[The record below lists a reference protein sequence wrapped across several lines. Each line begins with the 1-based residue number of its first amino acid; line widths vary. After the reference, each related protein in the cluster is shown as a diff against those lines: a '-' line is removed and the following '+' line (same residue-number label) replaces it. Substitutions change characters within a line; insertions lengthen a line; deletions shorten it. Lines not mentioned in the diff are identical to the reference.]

1 MTLGS
6 AATASA
12 LILTG
17 VVVSAQRFRF
27 NKDVFWTTVTILLLQ
42 PIFALSMTLL
52 FHMTRVHVRDIT
64 IISSIPGGFFGL
76 VSGKAL
82 TRRLRRPVP
91 GRLPTTVLDGLRWRY
106 GCW

>member
-82 TRRLRRPVP
+82 ARRLRRPVP